1 MVGFD
6 RDIVRPI
13 GHEVIPDKE
22 MQYFYTGLHS
32 SGDNGEV
39 NQDIPPGL
47 TFHARALCHTHP
59 TTSNFSSGDFD
70 NFKRLREL
78 KAKHRLGFDIIYY
91 LMDQSRQVRRS
102 DTTEGFM
109 NGAFIPGLDKAVP

>member
-1 MVGFD
+1 VVGFD
-6 RDIVRPI
+6 HDIARPI
-13 GHEVIPDKE
+13 GHEVIQDKE
-22 MQYFYTGLHS
+22 MQYFYTGLHT
-32 SGDNGEV
+32 SGGNGEV
-39 NQDIPPGL
+39 EQDIPLGL

-78 KAKHRLGFDIIYY
+78 KAKHKLGFDIIYY
-91 LMDQSRQVRRS
+91 LMDKSRQVRRS

-109 NGAFIPGLDKAVP
+109 NGAFIPGLDKAIP